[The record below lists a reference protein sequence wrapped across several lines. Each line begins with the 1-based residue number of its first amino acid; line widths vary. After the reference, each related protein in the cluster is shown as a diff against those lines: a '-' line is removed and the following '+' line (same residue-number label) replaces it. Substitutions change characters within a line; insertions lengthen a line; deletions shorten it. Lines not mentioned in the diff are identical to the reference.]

1 MGKAKYRSAEADK
14 HKVSLAAASGRRRQ
28 AEMNMQTGWI
38 QTASNSIYDEGEK
51 SLTHFQTHSRKS
63 IDNAITDE
71 PW

>member
-14 HKVSLAAASGRRRQ
+14 HKVSLAAASGPRWTCKPAEYKQPVIVFMTRR
-28 AEMNMQTGWI
+28 
-38 QTASNSIYDEGEK
+38 EK

>member
-38 QTASNSIYDEGEK
+38 QTASNSIYDEGGK
-51 SLTHFQTHSRKS
+51 SL
-63 IDNAITDE
+63 
-71 PW
+71 

>member
-38 QTASNSIYDEGEK
+38 QTASNSIYDEGGK
-51 SLTHFQTHSRKS
+51 VFNAFSNTLT
-63 IDNAITDE
+63 
-71 PW
+71 